1 MVEGTVRIV
10 GPADVPDGFTMDR
23 LPQTLCDV
31 FTPPAGPPDW
41 AEFDQVMAAER
52 HATVL
57 MEPAHL
63 ASNPHRAAAYPRHV
77 APTRHRRRTERCA
90 LTAAAA
96 GGRPRLYTTVTN

>member
-52 HATVL
+52 HATV
-57 MEPAHL
+57 
-63 ASNPHRAAAYPRHV
+63 
-77 APTRHRRRTERCA
+77 
-90 LTAAAA
+90 
-96 GGRPRLYTTVTN
+96 

>member
-63 ASNPHRAAAYPRHV
+63 ASNPSPSGCVSPTRSPHE
-77 APTRHRRRTERCA
+77 APTTHRTLRPNDGSGRWS
-90 LTAAAA
+90 AA
-96 GGRPRLYTTVTN
+96 P